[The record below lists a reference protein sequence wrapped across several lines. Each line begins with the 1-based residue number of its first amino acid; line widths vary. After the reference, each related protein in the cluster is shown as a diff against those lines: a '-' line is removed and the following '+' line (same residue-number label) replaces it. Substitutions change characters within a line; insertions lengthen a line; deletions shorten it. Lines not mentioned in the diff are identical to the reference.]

1 MALLNTF
8 FYLYNKCVWNVWCL
22 CRLCNLV
29 YNKITRTYIL
39 PFLGYPEPP
48 PLPPKK
54 SDIEIYESTHLPR
67 FLKLFSLESLESK
80 DSEDHASNTNI
91 DKIMYIPKEFTDVL
105 KDEKNIYENKWKKQ
119 ILYESTPRGN
129 VIMFYDVYK
138 QGFAYYSD
146 QTMNYQILNVVA
158 MKYCRYFGC
167 RDFFIDEKIL
177 GSFTSPFI
185 QFQKALEKEEE
196 TKKREKVGEIMPE
209 LKNAKLAKFKNYSV
223 SNPNAPKKGDSE
235 KKEPEPIWVTN
246 KFVCL
251 GKTSNFS
258 FLQKRPLN
266 KQRCLP
272 IQTSTKF
279 DAFFDNVSTDKLTYT
294 SFKNFMLKTN
304 A

>member
-1 MALLNTF
+1 MLLNNF
-8 FYLYNKCVWNVWCL
+8 FYLYRRCVWNVWSL
-22 CRLCNLV
+22 CGLCKAV
-29 YNKITRTYIL
+29 YKKITRTYIL
-39 PFLGYPEPP
+39 PFFGYPEPKHV
-48 PLPPKK
+48 PKK
-54 SDIEIYESTHLPR
+54 SDIEIYESTQLPR
-67 FLKLFSLESLESK
+67 FLKLFGSKESE
-80 DSEDHASNTNI
+80 HHNANI
-91 DKIMYIPKEFTDVL
+91 DKIMYIPKEFADVL
-105 KDEKNIYENKWKKQ
+105 KDEKNMYENKWKKQ

-223 SNPNAPKKGDSE
+223 SNPNNPKKGDSE

-258 FLQKRPLN
+258 FLQKRPLK
-266 KQRCLP
+266 KQRFLP
-272 IQTSTKF
+272 IQKSTKY
-279 DAFFDNVSTDKLTYT
+279 DSYFDNVSTDRFTYT

-304 A
+304 E

>member
-8 FYLYNKCVWNVWCL
+8 FYLYHKCIWNVWTICSL
-22 CRLCNLV
+22 CGLV
-29 YNKITRTYIL
+29 YKKVTRSYIL
-39 PFLGYPEPP
+39 PFLGYPEPK

-54 SDIEIYESTHLPR
+54 SDIEIYESTHLPK
-67 FLKLFSLESLESK
+67 FLKLFDA
-80 DSEDHASNTNI
+80 DSDVHNANI
-91 DKIMYIPKEFTDVL
+91 DKIMYIPKEFADVL
-105 KDEKNIYENKWKKQ
+105 KDEQNMYENKWKKQ

-167 RDFFIDEKIL
+167 RDFFIDEKVL
-177 GSFTSPFI
+177 GTFTSPFI

-209 LKNAKLAKFKNYSV
+209 LKNAKLAKFKNYSL

-246 KFVCL
+246 KFICL
-251 GKTSNFS
+251 GKTANFS
-258 FLQKRPLN
+258 FLQKKPFK
-266 KQRCLP
+266 KQRFLP
-272 IQTSTKF
+272 IQTTTKY
-279 DAFFDNVSTDKLTYT
+279 DSCFDNVSTDTLSYK
-294 SFKNFMLKTN
+294 SFKDLLKTN
-304 A
+304 V

>member
-1 MALLNTF
+1 M
-8 FYLYNKCVWNVWCL
+8 
-22 CRLCNLV
+22 V
-29 YNKITRTYIL
+29 YKKITRSYIL
-39 PFLGYPEPP
+39 PFLGYPEPK

-54 SDIEIYESTHLPR
+54 SDIEIYESAHFPA
-67 FLKLFSLESLESK
+67 FLKLFSLEFK
-80 DSEDHASNTNI
+80 DTEYSGHDSNANI
-91 DKIMYIPKEFTDVL
+91 DKIMYFPKEFAELL
-105 KDEKNIYENKWKKQ
+105 KDEKNIYEDKWKKQ

-167 RDFFIDEKIL
+167 RDFFIDEKVL

-209 LKNAKLAKFKNYSV
+209 LKNAKLAKFKNYSL

-246 KFVCL
+246 KFICL
-251 GKTSNFS
+251 GKIANFS
-258 FLQKRPLN
+258 FLQKNPFK
-266 KQRCLP
+266 KQRLLP
-272 IQTSTKF
+272 IQTSTKY
-279 DAFFDNVSTDKLTYT
+279 DSYFDNVSTDKLTYK
-294 SFKNFMLKTN
+294 SFKSLFKTN
-304 A
+304 M

>member
-1 MALLNTF
+1 VYLALYMLLNNF
-8 FYLYNKCVWNVWCL
+8 FYLYRRCVWNVWNL
-22 CRLCNLV
+22 CGLCKVV

-39 PFLGYPEPP
+39 PFLGYPEPKP
-48 PLPPKK
+48 VLPKK
-54 SDIEIYESTHLPR
+54 SDIEIYESNQLPR
-67 FLKLFSLESLESK
+67 FLKLFDSESK
-80 DSEDHASNTNI
+80 DSERHNANI
-91 DKIMYIPKEFTDVL
+91 DKIMYIPKEFADVL
-105 KDEKNIYENKWKKQ
+105 KDEKNMYENKWKKQ

-177 GSFTSPFI
+177 GPFTSPFI

-223 SNPNAPKKGDSE
+223 SNPNNPKKGDSE
-235 KKEPEPIWVTN
+235 KKEPDPIWVTN

-258 FLQKRPLN
+258 FLQKMPLN
-266 KQRCLP
+266 KQRFLP
-272 IQTSTKF
+272 IQKSTKY
-279 DAFFDNVSTDKLTYT
+279 DSYFDNVSTDRFTYT

-304 A
+304 